1 MLVAALRQRILE
13 LAIQGKLVP
22 QSPEDGNA
30 EELYQ
35 QIQQEKKKLIAAG
48 KLKKEKPLP
57 AISEDEIPFDIP
69 ESWKWVRLGD
79 LSIKEI
85 KRGKSPTY
93 AAKSNVLVFAQKCN
107 VKAGGINMGLARCLD
122 EAKLPS
128 YPESEFMQDGDI
140 VINSTGDGT
149 LGRVG
154 IFHANDNPQGLPIVP
169 DSHVTIVRAPVSIA
183 PMWLFAHLKTYQPYL
198 EESCTGSTKQ
208 TELKP
213 DVIRNL
219 LIALPPS
226 KEQTR
231 IAEAV
236 WKPIFN

>member
-1 MLVAALRQRILE
+1 M
-13 LAIQGKLVP
+13 
-22 QSPEDGNA
+22 
-30 EELYQ
+30 
-35 QIQQEKKKLIAAG
+35 
-48 KLKKEKPLP
+48 
-57 AISEDEIPFDIP
+57 
-69 ESWKWVRLGD
+69 RLGD

-107 VKAGGINMGLARCLD
+107 VKAGGINMELARCLD

-154 IFHANDNPQGLPIVP
+154 IFRAHDNPQGHPIVP
-169 DSHVTIVRAPVSIA
+169 DSHVTIVRGPDSID
-183 PMWLFAHLKTYQPYL
+183 PMWLFAHLKTYQSYL